1 MAAVTFS
8 CSINSEST
16 GGVDTQE
23 LLPIEN
29 ATLPEEFELGQTY
42 EIAVTYLRP
51 TTCHAFNDIYYL
63 KQDNARTI
71 AIVSTIFN
79 SNGNCETLNNIV
91 LGATFDFEAEESGS
105 YIFKFWKGKDDEGQD
120 TYLTVEV
127 PVN

>member
-8 CSINSEST
+8 CSLTSEST
-16 GGVDTQE
+16 PVDTQE
-23 LLPIEN
+23 LLPIEDI
-29 ATLPEEFELGQTY
+29 TIPEEFVLGETY

-63 KQDNARTI
+63 KQGNERTI
-71 AIVSTIFN
+71 AVVSTVFS
-79 SNGNCETLNNIV
+79 SNGNCETLNDTI

-105 YIFKFWKGKDDEGQD
+105 YIFKFWKGKDAEGQD